1 MLSAEPWQGAKSRA
15 WSAFMLVR
23 VMHTIDGRLRVDVFE
38 DQTAQILTT
47 GGTTI
52 VGRSPL
58 FRIGRRLA
66 EMGFAGADLIPD

>member
-1 MLSAEPWQGAKSRA
+1 
-15 WSAFMLVR
+15 MLVR
-23 VMHTIDGRLRVDVFE
+23 VMRTADRRLRVDLFD
-38 DQTAQILTT
+38 DQTAQILTA

-66 EMGFAGADLIPD
+66 EMGFAGPDLIPD